1 MPTEASKPASD
12 RQIAYIKSLR
22 AELGGN
28 GSEISHEMTS
38 FEASKLISE
47 LIAKAQKNGAVNGQ
61 AKNVRIN
68 EPRLGMAMKE
78 CFRQWAGKGW
88 DVYGKDRTAFIKDVI
103 ETYSLFTE
111 IASVVDQNRVKKA

>member
-47 LIAKAQKNGAVNGQ
+47 LIAKGQKNGGANGQ
-61 AKNVRIN
+61 VTKPRIN

-78 CFRQWAGKGW
+78 CFRLWVKLGRSAYDERRQI
-88 DVYGKDRTAFIKDVI
+88 FIKDAI
-103 ETYSLFTE
+103 DTYRLFTE
-111 IASVVDQNRVKKA
+111 IAEQVEQDAAGKS